1 MTVPL
6 DVDKPSPSGV
16 LTYDGAGPGR
26 STPAQ
31 IRALLN
37 VAEGAT
43 GDMTPAEILAALLT
57 VDGAGTGLDADLL
70 DGLQATAFATAAQ
83 GAAADAALPASSA
96 ATVATTGDYDDL
108 TGKPVLGSLAAK
120 STITNADVDAAAAIA
135 LSKLAVD
142 PLARANHTGTQAL
155 STITGTGTAAAA
167 NVGDF
172 ATATQ
177 GGKADTALQPAA
189 IGTTVQAYDADLT
202 ALAALSDPAGKLAG
216 IAAGANLYVHPNHS
230 GDVTSVADGA
240 TAIAAGAVSNAK
252 LADVPTSTI
261 KGRTAAGTGSPSDL
275 VIADAAAVRAATTG
289 RPLVAENLSTAAAI
303 VTLTDA
309 ATIAVDW
316 ATFVNAQVTLGG
328 NRTLGLPTNG
338 IPGIWRNI
346 DVIQDGVGG
355 RSLAFASGFHFPRR
369 ELPSM
374 TTAANARL
382 KLSIYCRTPS
392 IFEVFVSDNIGV
404 PA

>member
-26 STPAQ
+26 STPEQ
-31 IRALLN
+31 IRALLQ

-57 VDGAGTGLDADLL
+57 VDGAGTGLDADML

-96 ATVATTGDYDDL
+96 ATVATTGAYADL
-108 TGKPVLGSLAAK
+108 MGKPVLGSLAAK

>member
-1 MTVPL
+1 M
-6 DVDKPSPSGV
+6 
-16 LTYDGAGPGR
+16 
-26 STPAQ
+26 
-31 IRALLN
+31 
-37 VAEGAT
+37 E
-43 GDMTPAEILAALLT
+43 
-57 VDGAGTGLDADLL
+57 
-70 DGLQATAFATAAQ
+70 
-83 GAAADAALPASSA
+83 
-96 ATVATTGDYDDL
+96 
-108 TGKPVLGSLAAK
+108 
-120 STITNADVDAAAAIA
+120 
-135 LSKLAVD
+135 
-142 PLARANHTGTQAL
+142 
-155 STITGTGTAAAA
+155 
-167 NVGDF
+167 
-172 ATATQ
+172 
-177 GGKADTALQPAA
+177 
-189 IGTTVQAYDADLT
+189 
-202 ALAALSDPAGKLAG
+202 
-216 IAAGANLYVHPNHS
+216 
-230 GDVTSVADGA
+230 
-240 TAIAAGAVSNAK
+240 
-252 LADVPTSTI
+252 
-261 KGRTAAGTGSPSDL
+261 AAGTGSPSDL

>member
-57 VDGAGTGLDADLL
+57 VDGAGTGLDADML

-96 ATVATTGDYDDL
+96 ATVATTGAYADL
-108 TGKPVLGSLAAK
+108 MGKPVLGSLAAK